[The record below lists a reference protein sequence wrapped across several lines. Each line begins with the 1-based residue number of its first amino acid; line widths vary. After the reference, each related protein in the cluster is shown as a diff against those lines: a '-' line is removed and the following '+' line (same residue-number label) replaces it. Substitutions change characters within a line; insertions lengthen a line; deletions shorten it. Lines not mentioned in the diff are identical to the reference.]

1 MTLLEDAIKITLA
14 VDSAG
19 VVPTSFCP
27 LLVLGGNGNN
37 RVDELCAFIPA
48 IVLAL
53 GEKGE
58 CASQRCRIGANA
70 LDDGGIDAVGC
81 AVVGAFVLHVP

>member
-1 MTLLEDAIKITLA
+1 MTLPEVAIKVTLA

-19 VVPTSFCP
+19 VVPTSFCT

-37 RVDELCAFIPA
+37 RVDEICAFFPA

-53 GEKGE
+53 GEKLE
-58 CASQRCRIGANA
+58 CASLRCRIGANA
-70 LDDGGIDAVGC
+70 SDDGGIDAVGC
-81 AVVGAFVLHVP
+81 AVAGAFVAYVP